1 MKSNKTQYI
10 TCPFCSL
17 HCDDIKIRSDGKSI
31 NVISEPIKNCTNK
44 IEYFNLN
51 KRSNLQAK
59 AKNKYLDIHKSIQ
72 TAKSMLDKSNDITV
86 VNHGTDV
93 DGVRSILSFSASY
106 NAVVD
111 HVNSSHLYRNLGIM
125 QRKGY
130 MATSLTETKNR
141 SDLVILFGKN
151 ILSKSPR
158 IIDKVIFPKYSLCS
172 STKKR
177 TLVLIGKFDLKTIRT
192 LKKSHRVENLD
203 IELDRIPG
211 LLGELESGIKK
222 TSMLLKLKNLI
233 KNSKYLVCSWTSSD
247 FDASSNPDHI
257 ISSISDFV
265 LKRNEVTRAACM
277 PIAGSLGDTTSSQ
290 TMTWITGFP
299 ARVKFNGQKF
309 MHDRNICNSKSIIDN
324 KNTDLV
330 VHISTINPDKLQ
342 INKNLK
348 NIVIGHPNSTF
359 TYQPDIFIPV
369 GIPGIDHR
377 GIMFRTDHVVSM
389 ALDKVRDVGL
399 LSVKEILNNLVRE

>member
-51 KRSNLQAK
+51 KRSNIQAK

-203 IELDRIPG
+203 IELDRIPE
-211 LLGELESGIKK
+211 LLVELESGIKK
-222 TSMLLKLKNLI
+222 TSML
-233 KNSKYLVCSWTSSD
+233 
-247 FDASSNPDHI
+247 
-257 ISSISDFV
+257 
-265 LKRNEVTRAACM
+265 
-277 PIAGSLGDTTSSQ
+277 
-290 TMTWITGFP
+290 
-299 ARVKFNGQKF
+299 
-309 MHDRNICNSKSIIDN
+309 
-324 KNTDLV
+324 
-330 VHISTINPDKLQ
+330 
-342 INKNLK
+342 
-348 NIVIGHPNSTF
+348 
-359 TYQPDIFIPV
+359 
-369 GIPGIDHR
+369 
-377 GIMFRTDHVVSM
+377 
-389 ALDKVRDVGL
+389 
-399 LSVKEILNNLVRE
+399 